1 MMVGVDD
8 SSVRDQVAWLHLGVS
23 VRSSDE
29 PAEHCN
35 DFDIVTALTIQ
46 WRLCPEIPVIP
57 IHNFWKFV
65 AFAVPE
71 TLRGSQN

>member
-35 DFDIVTALTIQ
+35 DFDIVTALTI
-46 WRLCPEIPVIP
+46 
-57 IHNFWKFV
+57 
-65 AFAVPE
+65 
-71 TLRGSQN
+71 